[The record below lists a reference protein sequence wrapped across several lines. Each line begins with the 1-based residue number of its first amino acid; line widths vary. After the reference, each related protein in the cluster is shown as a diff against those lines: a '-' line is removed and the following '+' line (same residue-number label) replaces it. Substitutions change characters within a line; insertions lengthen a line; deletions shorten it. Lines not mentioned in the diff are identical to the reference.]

1 MASLPPVAHNMT
13 PAPAPVGLRASAAAA
28 SRPLLAPMVTPFP
41 APAASPALGSRAS
54 LYVGD
59 LDRGVAE
66 GQLFMI
72 FSQVAPVA
80 SLRVCR
86 DIAGRS
92 LGYGYV
98 NFHSRED
105 AKRALETLNFVL
117 VNGKSIRVMFSNRD
131 PMLRNNGKANVFIK
145 NLESDIDNKALN
157 DIFSGFG
164 TILSCKVATNL
175 SGHSKGYG
183 FVQFED
189 EKSAKDAINGL
200 NGKLSNGKILFF
212 EFTEDD
218 LHQEFAPFGDITSAI
233 VLKDADGKSK
243 CFGFVNYEKLE
254 YATEAIRIINGKM
267 VKGTILY
274 VARAQKKAERQAEL
288 KAKFERER
296 TEKLKKFEGLNLYI
310 KNLDDSIND
319 VHLRNLFENFGE
331 IASCKVMV
339 DSQGRSMGYG
349 FVSFQTAEAVHKAI
363 DKMNGHMVGKKPLYV
378 CVAQRKEERRA
389 ILVAHFA
396 RLQNIGLVEPV
407 VPQNIP
413 PHLLYSSP
421 VAPVMFSPQ
430 VSGLGYHHYTQPHI
444 YPLISLGGPNAMMA
458 YNMMSPMHHG
468 QRVDSWRGVGQE
480 ISRQHQRV
488 HQNVNQNITY
498 LANVRN
504 GPTNDAMAILDFVT
518 PIVARSLAPTDPT
531 GPANVRNGPTN
542 DAMAILDFVTPI
554 VARSLAPT
562 DPTGPGTYTLE
573 RSNVTADQEKQ
584 HQILGKKLYTLVEQL
599 EPEFT
604 EKVTKILLELEKT
617 EVLHLIESAN
627 DLREKVCQAME
638 ALRCRKAEDASEAA
652 NVTCTLLSSS
662 SSKDSTSLVSSSSSI
677 D

>member
-1 MASLPPVAHNMT
+1 MSF
-13 PAPAPVGLRASAAAA
+13 
-28 SRPLLAPMVTPFP
+28 LA
-41 APAASPALGSRAS
+41 
-54 LYVGD
+54 
-59 LDRGVAE
+59 
-66 GQLFMI
+66 
-72 FSQVAPVA
+72 
-80 SLRVCR
+80 
-86 DIAGRS
+86 
-92 LGYGYV
+92 
-98 NFHSRED
+98 

-212 EFTEDD
+212 GLFIRRQDRQHICVMRKFTNVYIKNFPTEFTEDD

-389 ILVAHFA
+389 ILV
-396 RLQNIGLVEPV
+396 
-407 VPQNIP
+407 
-413 PHLLYSSP
+413 
-421 VAPVMFSPQ
+421 

-504 GPTNDAMAILDFVT
+504 GPTNDAMAILDFAT

-531 GPANVRNGPTN
+531 
-542 DAMAILDFVTPI
+542 D
-554 VARSLAPT
+554 
-562 DPTGPGTYTLE
+562 PGTYTLE

-638 ALRCRKAEDASEAA
+638 ALRCRKAEDARPCPRPLFSTASVYPIASKPSAYTVPGGGRGVQVSRKIEDIPLLHPGPADVKEEPQNRRYRRHPTPNPRTPAA
-652 NVTCTLLSSS
+652 
-662 SSKDSTSLVSSSSSI
+662 SLVDDPLRLSPI
-677 D
+677 

>member
-1 MASLPPVAHNMT
+1 MARLPHVAPNLMPSPT
-13 PAPAPVGLRASAAAA
+13 PVGLRASAAMA
-28 SRPLLAPMVTPFP
+28 SHPLLT
-41 APAASPALGSRAS
+41 PAASPVLGSRAS

-59 LDRGVAE
+59 LDRVVAE
-66 GQLFMI
+66 GQLFML

-200 NGKLSNGKILFF
+200 NGKLSNGKILFVGLF
-212 EFTEDD
+212 IRRQDRQHICVMRKFTNVYIKNFPTEFTEDD

-233 VLKDADGKSK
+233 VMKDADGKSK
-243 CFGFVNYEKLE
+243 CFGFVNYEKPE

-319 VHLRNLFENFGE
+319 
-331 IASCKVMV
+331 
-339 DSQGRSMGYG
+339 
-349 FVSFQTAEAVHKAI
+349 
-363 DKMNGHMVGKKPLYV
+363 
-378 CVAQRKEERRA
+378 
-389 ILVAHFA
+389 
-396 RLQNIGLVEPV
+396 
-407 VPQNIP
+407 
-413 PHLLYSSP
+413 
-421 VAPVMFSPQ
+421 
-430 VSGLGYHHYTQPHI
+430 
-444 YPLISLGGPNAMMA
+444 
-458 YNMMSPMHHG
+458 
-468 QRVDSWRGVGQE
+468 
-480 ISRQHQRV
+480 RV

-531 GPANVRNGPTN
+531 GP
-542 DAMAILDFVTPI
+542 
-554 VARSLAPT
+554 
-562 DPTGPGTYTLE
+562 GTYTLE
-573 RSNVTADQEKQ
+573 RSTVTADQEKQ
-584 HQILGKKLYTLVEQL
+584 HQTLVEQL

-638 ALRCRKAEDASEAA
+638 ALRCRKAEDASEAD

-662 SSKDSTSLVSSSSSI
+662 SSKDSTSLVF
-677 D
+677 